1 MEYTTKDLHI
11 RPFLPGDREAM
22 AALLMDKIVAKTYML
37 PDFACAAEA
46 EKMFDRLM
54 ELSARNDRFIC
65 AICLNGQCIGMV
77 NDTEIKD
84 DSIELGYAILPQ
96 YHNRGY
102 CTQMLRGAIE
112 YLHMHGFAKVLTAAF
127 EANQASLRVMEK
139 CGMTRTGETEE
150 IIYRGQ
156 THRCIYYCAERSE
169 NP

>member
-54 ELSARNDRFIC
+54 ALSARNDRFIC

-112 YLHMHGFAKVLTAAF
+112 YLHMHGFSKVLTAAF
-127 EANQASLRVMEK
+127 ECNGASLRVMEK
-139 CGMTRTGETEE
+139 CGMTKILYTEE
-150 IIYRGQ
+150 ITYRGQ
-156 THRCIYYCAERSE
+156 THRCIYYCAERE
-169 NP
+169 E

>member
-54 ELSARNDRFIC
+54 ELSARND
-65 AICLNGQCIGMV
+65 
-77 NDTEIKD
+77 TEIKD
-84 DSIELGYAILPQ
+84 DAIELGYAILPQ

-112 YLHMHGFAKVLTAAF
+112 YLHMHGFSKVLTAAF
-127 EANQASLRVMEK
+127 ECNGASLRVMEK
-139 CGMTRTGETEE
+139 CGMTKILYTEE
-150 IIYRGQ
+150 ITYRGQ
-156 THRCIYYCAERSE
+156 THRCIYYCAERE
-169 NP
+169 E

>member
-1 MEYTTKDLHI
+1 MEYLTKDLCI
-11 RPFLPGDREAM
+11 RPFQSGDREGM
-22 AALLMDKIVAKTYML
+22 VALLTNETIAKTYML
-37 PDFACAAEA
+37 PDFSCREEA
-46 EKMFDRLM
+46 EKLFTRLM

-112 YLHMHGFAKVLTAAF
+112 YLHMHGFSKVLTAAF
-127 EANQASLRVMEK
+127 ECNGASLCVMEK
-139 CGMTRTGETEE
+139 CGMTKISYTEE
-150 IIYRGQ
+150 ITYRGQ
-156 THRCIYYCAERSE
+156 THRCIYYCAERE
-169 NP
+169 E